1 MTDNEILHTLRYN
14 DCGDCNQG
22 GYAYCKIKDCPI
34 KISINRGIEAIETL
48 QKLKVSAALDSSDLE
63 KMIKKLERASYKKP
77 ERCKDCKYCV
87 REPDFIAELQT
98 YYCKLI
104 EDGYESII
112 NYEIDRDTINYYCPL
127 MEDDER
133 EETLKLLGWLK
144 ELLERRQKEEA

>member
-1 MTDNEILHTLRYN
+1 MT
-14 DCGDCNQG
+14 
-22 GYAYCKIKDCPI
+22 
-34 KISINRGIEAIETL
+34 
-48 QKLKVSAALDSSDLE
+48 DLE

-87 REPDFIAELQT
+87 REPDFIAELHT

-104 EDGYESII
+104 DDEDGYENVI
-112 NYEIDRDTINYYCPL
+112 NFEIDRDTINYYCPL

-133 EETLKLLGWLK
+133 EEALKLLGWLK